1 MSFAGLGMMV
11 KEGGFVDF
19 NDLVPLPKRNIGL
32 SEVLVPN
39 AETLRSQS
47 IAEGVGFSPRF
58 SAFSATLRCKAQ
70 DDLFELALEG

>member
-1 MSFAGLGMMV
+1 M
-11 KEGGFVDF
+11 
-19 NDLVPLPKRNIGL
+19 L

-58 SAFSATLRCKAQ
+58 SALSATLRCKTQ
-70 DDLFELALEG
+70 DDLFELALAVKLVPEILNISFVAQR